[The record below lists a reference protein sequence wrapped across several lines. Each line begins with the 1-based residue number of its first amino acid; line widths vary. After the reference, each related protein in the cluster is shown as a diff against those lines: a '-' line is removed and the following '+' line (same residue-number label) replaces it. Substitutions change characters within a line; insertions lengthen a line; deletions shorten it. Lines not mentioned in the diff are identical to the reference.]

1 MEGRLLSRNVDALT
15 TVRQFQ
21 SDTDAIREAGDP
33 PFARATLWV
42 LTAFLVA
49 IVAYMCVTRMDRIVS
64 TVSGSNSKIVT
75 LDPVNV
81 VQALDPSIIKS
92 IDVREGAQ
100 VAEGQVLGTLDP
112 TLTAADLTQYKA
124 QVASL
129 EAQIARDE
137 AELAQKPLVYPKS
150 DDPNV
155 VRYQAINEALFAQQ
169 IAQYNAQYNSLD
181 GKIHLNEATLAKLK
195 GDDAGYRQRADVAQK
210 IEDMRSTLAEHG
222 TGSQLNLYIS
232 QDTRLELLRQ
242 IEYTHNSLLETEAAL
257 ASAKA
262 DLKAFR
268 EQWFAQASQDLVT
281 ARNNLDQARASLD
294 KAAKHQDLVRITA
307 VEPSV
312 VLQLAKVSVGSVLK
326 QGDPLVTLMPLR
338 SRLDGELRISS
349 RDVGFLRVGDPCTL
363 KIDAFNFVEHGTAE
377 GTVRWI
383 GEGALTT
390 DDNGQP
396 VDAYYKVNCSIDQTN
411 FRGVP
416 ANFRLIPGMTLTGD
430 ITVGHRSVMVY
441 VIGDMLRGLYTA
453 MREP

>member
-1 MEGRLLSRNVDALT
+1 MSRNADALT

-21 SDTDAIREAGDP
+21 SETDAIREAGEP
-33 PFARATLWV
+33 LFARATLWV

-49 IVAYMCVTRMDRIVS
+49 ALAYMCLTSVDRIVS
-64 TVSGSNSKIVT
+64 SAAGSKIVT
-75 LDPVNV
+75 LDPINV

-92 IDVREGAQ
+92 IDVREGEE
-100 VAEGQVLGTLDP
+100 VKEGQLLGTLDP
-112 TLTAADLTQYKA
+112 TLTAADLTQYKS
-124 QVASL
+124 QVASYK
-129 EAQIARDE
+129 AQIARDQ
-137 AELAQKPLVYPKS
+137 AELAEKPLVYPKS
-150 DDPNV
+150 DDPDDI
-155 VRYQAINEALFAQQ
+155 RYQEINKALYDQQ
-169 IAQYNAQYNSLD
+169 VAQYTAQYNSLN
-181 GKIHLNEATLAKLK
+181 GKIHLTEATLLKLQ
-195 GDDAGYRQRADVAQK
+195 GDDAAYQQRAGVAQK

-232 QDTRLELLRQ
+232 QDARMELSRQ
-242 IEYTHNSLLETEAAL
+242 IQNTHNSLIETQAAL

-281 ARNNLDQARASLD
+281 ARNNLDTAQANYD
-294 KAAKHQDLVRITA
+294 KAARHQDLVRITA

-326 QGDPLVTLMPLR
+326 QGDPLVTLMPVR
-338 SRLDGELRISS
+338 SRLDGELKISS
-349 RDVGFLRVGDPCTL
+349 RDIGFLRVGDPCTL
-363 KIDAFNFVEHGTAE
+363 KIDAFSFVEHGTAA

-383 GEGALTT
+383 SDGAFTT
-390 DDNGQP
+390 DENGQP
-396 VDAYYKVNCSIDQTN
+396 ADAYYKVRCSIEQTN

-430 ITVGHRSVMVY
+430 IKVGHRSVMMY
-441 VIGDMLRGLYTA
+441 VVGDMLRGLYTA

>member
-1 MEGRLLSRNVDALT
+1 MSRDADALT

-21 SDTDAIREAGDP
+21 SETDAIREAADP
-33 PFARATLWV
+33 LFARATVWV

-49 IVAYMCVTRMDRIVS
+49 TVTYMCLARIDRIVS
-64 TVSGSNSKIVT
+64 STMGSKIVT
-75 LDPVNV
+75 LDQVNV

-92 IDVREGAQ
+92 IDVHEGEQ
-100 VAEGQVLGTLDP
+100 VGERQLLGTLDP

-124 QVASL
+124 QLASY

-137 AELAQKPLVYPKS
+137 AELAEKPLVYPKS
-150 DDPNV
+150 DDPNAIK
-155 VRYQAINEALFAQQ
+155 YQDINRALFDQQ
-169 IAQYNAQYNSLD
+169 VAQYKAQYNSLD
-181 GKIHLNEATLAKLK
+181 GKIHLNEATLVKLQ
-195 GDDAGYRQRADVAQK
+195 GDDAGYRQRAEIAQK
-210 IEDMRSTLAEHG
+210 IEDMRTTLAEHG

-232 QDTRLELLRQ
+232 QDARMELLRQ
-242 IEYTHNSLLETEAAL
+242 IEYTHNSLIETQAAL

-262 DLKAFR
+262 DLNAFK

-281 ARNNLDQARASLD
+281 ARNNLDTARANYD

-338 SRLDGELRISS
+338 SRLDGELKISS
-349 RDVGFLRVGDPCTL
+349 RDIGFLRVGDPCTL
-363 KIDAFNFVEHGTAE
+363 KVDAFNFVEHGTAE

-383 GEGALTT
+383 GDGAFTT

-396 VDAYYKVNCSIDQTN
+396 TDAYYKVRCSIDQTN

-430 ITVGHRSVMVY
+430 IKVGHRSVMMY
-441 VIGDMLRGLYTA
+441 VVGDMLKGFYTA
-453 MREP
+453 MREPS